1 MNYSTTLTASETR
14 ENLYSIIKSASL
26 GLKSFII
33 NLRGSDPVVLISQ
46 KELESWQETL
56 DILQNKKEITTIRL
70 AKKEKKNIS
79 HLDMLKA
86 IGLKA

>member
-56 DILQNKKEITTIRL
+56 DILQNKKEITTTRL